1 MSHSGT
7 ILVANIGS
15 TSFKFRLYRMP
26 EEELL
31 ARGGVERIGSPA
43 SPWTVQAG
51 SNAPVRGE
59 KAFGDTAEA
68 LAHAGAELKALLG
81 SGFERVSAF
90 GFKPVMARGISG
102 TQVLDERVL
111 EAMEALYT
119 LFPAHNPPY
128 VRAVRILRRMFPGIP
143 CIGTFETAFY
153 DHLPPEVTRYPV
165 PLAWEKEYGIRR
177 YGFHG
182 ASHRYVTE
190 RAAQLR
196 GSSQGR
202 MVSCHLG
209 GSSSLA
215 AVRDGR
221 AINSSWGMTPQSGLP
236 QNNRVGDFD
245 VFAALYAIRDL
256 GLGVDAVEKVLSS
269 EAGLKGMSGLS
280 SGDMRDVKE
289 AAAAGNENARIAL
302 EVFIRA
308 IRRYLGQFILE
319 LNGLDVLIFTAGIGE
334 NNPDLRAAIC
344 RDLDFIGLRLDAA
357 ANAAAIARE
366 AVISAPDSRVEVR
379 VIPTNEEL
387 VIARNAWAKLKEVNS
402 ANFQPAA
409 AVSTAAAN

>member
-1 MSHSGT
+1 MTASGT

-26 EEELL
+26 DEALL

-43 SPWTVQAG
+43 SPWTLQAG
-51 SNAPVRGE
+51 DAAPVKGE
-59 KAFGDTAEA
+59 TPFRDAAQA
-68 LAHAGAELKALLG
+68 LAHMGEALKKALG
-81 SGFERVSAF
+81 SGFESVSAF

-102 TQVLDERVL
+102 TQVLDEPVL
-111 EAMEALYT
+111 AAMEALYT

-128 VRAVRILRRMFPGIP
+128 VQAVRILRRMFQDIP

-153 DHLPPEVTRYPV
+153 DHMPVEATRYPI
-165 PLAWEKEYGIRR
+165 PLAWEKEHGIRR

-182 ASHRYVTE
+182 ASHRFVTE

-196 GSSQGR
+196 GSARGR
-202 MVSCHLG
+202 FVSCHLG

-221 AINSSWGMTPQSGLP
+221 AIDSSWGMTPQSGLP

-245 VFAALYAIRDL
+245 VFAALYAVRNL
-256 GLGVDAVEKVLSS
+256 GLGVEAVEKILGS
-269 EAGLKGMSGLS
+269 ESGLKGMSGLP
-280 SGDMRDVKE
+280 SGDIRDLKD
-289 AAAAGNENARIAL
+289 AAAAGNEDARIAL
-302 EVFIRA
+302 AVFTRA
-308 IRRYLGQFILE
+308 IRRYLGQFVLE
-319 LNGLDVLIFTAGIGE
+319 LNGLDLLIFTAGIGE
-334 NNPDLRAAIC
+334 NNPDLRTAIC
-344 RDLDFIGLRLDAA
+344 RDLDYLGLRLDPA
-357 ANAAAIARE
+357 ANAAALGRE

-387 VIARNAWAKLKEVNS
+387 VIARNAWTKLQQS
-402 ANFQPAA
+402 PASLTSTPTAAAPAA
-409 AVSTAAAN
+409 AH